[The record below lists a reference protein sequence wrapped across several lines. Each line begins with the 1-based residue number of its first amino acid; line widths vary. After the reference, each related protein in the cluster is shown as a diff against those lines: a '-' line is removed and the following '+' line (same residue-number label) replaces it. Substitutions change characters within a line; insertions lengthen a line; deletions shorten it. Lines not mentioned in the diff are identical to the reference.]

1 MRELKVAIVGAAGA
15 VGTQLVRLLEERDF
29 PVSELRL
36 MATKR
41 SAGTKVAFRGE
52 ELTVEETSLEALR
65 GFDLAFMAVG
75 TEASRE
81 MAPVLARQGIV
92 VIDKSNAFRMDPE
105 VPLVVPEVNPHH
117 LKGHRNIIA
126 SPNCS
131 TIQML
136 VALQPIRERAG
147 LRRIIVS
154 TYQSVS
160 GTGVDAMAELRE
172 QTRQYLEGRPL
183 TRQVYPHR
191 IAFNCLPHIDVFE
204 PNGYTQEEM
213 KLVRETRKIF
223 GEPDLPVSAT
233 AVRVP
238 VFVGHSEAVTV
249 QTERPLSA
257 EEAREVLRRAPGVIV
272 QDDPG
277 NNVYPLATEA
287 AGRDEVFVGR
297 IREDLALENGLSMW
311 VVADNLRKGA
321 ATNAVQ
327 IAELMLREG
336 MLGQREAVQGIPT
349 V

>member
-1 MRELKVAIVGAAGA
+1 MAVRGLKVAVVGAAGA
-15 VGTQLVRLLEERDF
+15 VGTQVVRLLEERRF

-41 SAGTKVAFRGE
+41 SAGTRVAFRGE
-52 ELTVEETSLEALR
+52 ELVVEETSPDALD
-65 GFDLAFMAVG
+65 GAELVFMAVG

-81 MAPVLARQGIV
+81 LAPVAARRGAV

-117 LKGHRNIIA
+117 LKGHKGIIA

-131 TIQML
+131 TIQMV

-147 LRRIIVS
+147 LRRVIVS

-172 QTRQYLEGRPL
+172 QTRQALDEKPL
-183 TRQVYPHR
+183 TRQVYPHQ
-191 IAFNCLPHIDVFE
+191 IAFNCLPHIDSFDA
-204 PNGYTQEEM
+204 NGYTLEEM
-213 KLVRETRKIF
+213 KLVRETRRIF
-223 GEPDLPVSAT
+223 ADEDLPVTAT

-238 VFVGHSEAVTV
+238 VFIGHSEAVTV
-249 QTERPLSA
+249 QTEHPLPA
-257 EEAREVLRRAPGVIV
+257 DEAREALRRAPGVV
-272 QDDPG
+272 VRDDPQ
-277 NNVYPLATEA
+277 NNVYPLPVDA

-297 IREDLALENGLSMW
+297 IREDLALENGLSFW

-327 IAELMLREG
+327 IAETMFREG
-336 MLGQREAVQGIPT
+336 ML
-349 V
+349 